1 MTLVWQ
7 DARRSAKNVRDK
19 YWDGRYPVKVS
30 EISRKM
36 GVMTYRATLPAGLSG
51 MIIKEKG
58 SEPRSYADADEPD
71 VCRRFTFAHE
81 LGHYVER
88 TTLAD
93 DDDFAFKDGRSE
105 KYDLHEFY
113 ADEFAGALLMPEDDF
128 VKMQQEGK
136 SLIDMAARFG
146 VSLSAVRKRRE
157 CLERTSRRAGE
168 DFPGRH
174 GARRLRAGA
183 TL

>member
-1 MTLVWQ
+1 MALVWQ
-7 DARRSAKNVRDK
+7 DARMSAKNILDR
-19 YWDGRYPVKVS
+19 YWDGQYPVKVS
-30 EISRKM
+30 AISRQM
-36 GVMTYRATLPAGLSG
+36 GVATYRAVLPDGLSG

-58 SEPRSYADADEPD
+58 SEPRSYADANEPD
-71 VCRRFTFAHE
+71 SRRRFTFAHE

-93 DDDFAFKDGRSE
+93 DNDFAFKDGRSE

-128 VKMQQEGK
+128 LKMQSEGK
-136 SLIDMAARFG
+136 SLVDIAAKFG

-157 CLERTSRRAGE
+157 
-168 DFPGRH
+168 
-174 GARRLRAGA
+174 RLAKNK
-183 TL
+183 TVPTDD

>member
-7 DARRSAKNVRDK
+7 DARRSAKNVLDK
-19 YWDGRYPVKVS
+19 YWDGKYPVKVS
-30 EISRKM
+30 KISRKM
-36 GVMTYRATLPAGLSG
+36 GVMTYRATLPDGLSG

-71 VCRRFTFAHE
+71 VRRRFTFAHE

-88 TTLAD
+88 TTLAND
-93 DDDFAFKDGRSE
+93 NDFAFKDGRSE

-136 SLIDMAARFG
+136 SLIDMAAKFG

-157 CLERTSRRAGE
+157 RLKKDKPESR
-168 DFPGRH
+168 
-174 GARRLRAGA
+174 
-183 TL
+183 

>member
-1 MTLVWQ
+1 
-7 DARRSAKNVRDK
+7 
-19 YWDGRYPVKVS
+19 
-30 EISRKM
+30 
-36 GVMTYRATLPAGLSG
+36 

-71 VCRRFTFAHE
+71 VRRRFTFAHE

-88 TTLAD
+88 TTLAND
-93 DDDFAFKDGRSE
+93 NDFAFKDGRSK

-128 VKMQQEGK
+128 LKMQQEGK
-136 SLIDMAARFG
+136 SLVDMAAKFG

-157 CLERTSRRAGE
+157 RLEKDKPESR
-168 DFPGRH
+168 
-174 GARRLRAGA
+174 
-183 TL
+183 

>member
-7 DARRSAKNVRDK
+7 DARRSAKNVLDK

-36 GVMTYRATLPAGLSG
+36 GVMTYRATLPDGLSG

-71 VCRRFTFAHE
+71 VRRRFTFAHE

-88 TTLAD
+88 TTLAN

-113 ADEFAGALLMPEDDF
+113 ADEFAGALLMPEDVF
-128 VKMQQEGK
+128 LKMQQKGK
-136 SLIDMAARFG
+136 SLVDMAAKFG

-157 CLERTSRRAGE
+157 RLEKDKPESR
-168 DFPGRH
+168 
-174 GARRLRAGA
+174 
-183 TL
+183 